1 MRGKPNPD
9 ALLQALLRCQ
19 MDPSNVVYVGNM
31 PVDEQVS
38 RKAGLDCLHAGKGY
52 GERSKD
58 PIRVDKPEAILN
70 LVS

>member
-1 MRGKPNPD
+1 
-9 ALLQALLRCQ
+9 